1 MPTTRS
7 SPCLLASR
15 RSIIHVGGNQQLGQE
30 NGIPLISSSLLDA
43 IGDIYL
49 FVHRSRIRDKRNGEE
64 GGDTSHRFNKVA
76 EQRTVYV
83 EGGGEREGGEREGVG
98 SLQNLF
104 LKIETALIEKL

>member
-83 EGGGEREGGEREGVG
+83 EGGEEREGVG